1 MGMPHLNPLEREWLA
16 CLLARSRYTRDMPQR
31 SDLLFAAGSNCQRLD
46 NTSGICLF
54 SDVRCEIVVFGK
66 PIRFIHF
73 LSIPVL
79 VRCALIPENSL
90 I

>member
-1 MGMPHLNPLEREWLA
+1 MDISQNFGTPLA
-16 CLLARSRYTRDMPQR
+16 KKIP
-31 SDLLFAAGSNCQRLD
+31 LFAAGNSHQRFD
-46 NTSGICLF
+46 NPAGICLF

-66 PIRFIHF
+66 PKRFIHF

-79 VRCALIPENSL
+79 VRCVLIPENSL